1 MENVSCCKN
10 TFFIYVFFYFKVN
23 NFLFIS
29 IHYSHEYENKYYIHS
44 VYFLINSIFFISGYD
59 FNQFYVHLQHLN
71 LTKYYYDCK
80 FKIMGGGGFIADM
93 IARINYNKDMLSKRS
108 YLNKNKE
115 IHYPTT
121 KKKSNTT
128 SLSEIEKQ
136 TQAKKIN
143 EYKTRNKRRNL
154 LFFILSL
161 LLTAVC
167 ICFLFNILRS
177 LF

>member
-1 MENVSCCKN
+1 
-10 TFFIYVFFYFKVN
+10 
-23 NFLFIS
+23 
-29 IHYSHEYENKYYIHS
+29 
-44 VYFLINSIFFISGYD
+44 
-59 FNQFYVHLQHLN
+59 
-71 LTKYYYDCK
+71 
-80 FKIMGGGGFIADM
+80 MGGGGFIADM

>member
-1 MENVSCCKN
+1 
-10 TFFIYVFFYFKVN
+10 
-23 NFLFIS
+23 
-29 IHYSHEYENKYYIHS
+29 
-44 VYFLINSIFFISGYD
+44 
-59 FNQFYVHLQHLN
+59 
-71 LTKYYYDCK
+71 
-80 FKIMGGGGFIADM
+80 MGGGGFIADM

-121 KKKSNTT
+121 KKKSKTT
-128 SLSEIEKQ
+128 SLSEMEKQ
-136 TQAKKIN
+136 TQAEKIN
-143 EYKTRNKRRNL
+143 NYKTKHKNRNL

-167 ICFLFNILRS
+167 IYILFYFLRS